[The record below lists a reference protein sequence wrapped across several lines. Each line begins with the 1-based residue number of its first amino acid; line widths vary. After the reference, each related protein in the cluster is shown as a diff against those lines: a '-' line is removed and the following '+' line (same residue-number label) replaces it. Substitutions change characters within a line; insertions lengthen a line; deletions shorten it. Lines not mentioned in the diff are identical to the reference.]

1 MDSVVLMVI
10 LKSKNKQIKGKL
22 RISSSV
28 RDQRTK
34 KQGNK
39 GTAKKL

>member
-1 MDSVVLMVI
+1 MITNSKTIIRQVVI
-10 LKSKNKQIKGKL
+10 EGKL
-22 RISSSV
+22 KNIKF
-28 RDQRTK
+28 DQGSNNK